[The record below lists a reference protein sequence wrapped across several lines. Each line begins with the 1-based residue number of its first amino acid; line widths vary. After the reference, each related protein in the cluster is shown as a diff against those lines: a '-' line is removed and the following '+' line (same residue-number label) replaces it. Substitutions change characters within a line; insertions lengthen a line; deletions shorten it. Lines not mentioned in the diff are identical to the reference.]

1 MKGEWA
7 FPGLCVMKVGFGH
20 EKGVTI
26 HRRGKASVLDMGTG
40 HCLEPEG
47 NGVSLG
53 EGGEGG
59 SCPQEVKE
67 ISSQCS
73 VRARTT

>member
-1 MKGEWA
+1 
-7 FPGLCVMKVGFGH
+7 MKVGFGH

-26 HRRGKASVLDMGTG
+26 HRRGKESVPDMGAG
-40 HCLEPEG
+40 RCLEPEG

-59 SCPQEVKE
+59 PGPPGSKRDKQ
-67 ISSQCS
+67 S
-73 VRARTT
+73 VLSEGRDNMG